1 MPPAKQGQFRRKS
14 PSAMKAV
21 TTALRKVGQASACHG
36 LACADNPHWS
46 PAAEV
51 SFALHFLR

>member
-1 MPPAKQGQFRRKS
+1 MKQLL
-14 PSAMKAV
+14 PV
-21 TTALRKVGQASACHG
+21 YLP
-36 LACADNPHWS
+36 CADNPHWS